1 MGIKPV
7 FERVGDNLSVKVE
20 QVAQVDTDKD
30 GIAAIKAKGSIELE
44 LDGSELLNELLKS
57 GKLAAK
63 AKEILEKLG
72 LIKPEA
78 V

>member
-30 GIAAIKAKGSIELE
+30 GVAAIKAKGSIEIE

-72 LIKPEA
+72 LVKPEA

>member
-57 GKLAAK
+57 GKLAEK

>member
-30 GIAAIKAKGSIELE
+30 GIAAIKAKGSIEIE